1 MFTIFFLHQSLHI
14 PILILLGIPR
24 SSLNKTN
31 DQDLMNSTTTDDFNP
46 TLNVIPTNISADQF
60 LQDLRR
66 KYETYVF
73 PKNFSWV
80 DQGVV
85 TTPKNQE
92 ECGSCAAFA
101 ATASI
106 ESCFAQVSKLMMGF
120 FEIIWPI

>member
-1 MFTIFFLHQSLHI
+1 MFGSIFIASDVTIR
-14 PILILLGIPR
+14 ILLGIPR
-24 SSLNKTN
+24 SSINKTS
-31 DQDLMNSTTTDDFNP
+31 DQDLMNSTTTGDDFNP
-46 TLNVIPTNISADQF
+46 VLNVIPKNISADVF

-85 TTPKNQE
+85 TTPKNQG

-106 ESCFAQVSKLMMGF
+106 ESCFAQVKFSFSEKATTF
-120 FEIIWPI
+120 